1 MQNGIQ
7 WEWLRYLCWWVLMTW
22 PRKTLTFI
30 VFYYYCIMCAQGKW
44 PFQPE
49 LIVVSIVW
57 SNKKSYY
64 SPLVT
69 HRDEKLL
76 PSRGKSCYPWGKS
89 CYFQGGRVVT
99 LGGRSCYL
107 QGGRVITFRGEELL
121 PSRGGVVTLRRG
133 GVVTL
138 RRGRVVNLRRGR
150 VVTLRRGRVVTLRRG
165 RVVTLG
171 GKSSFNSNIFF
182 FPYQP
187 LGLELQLPYFYTL
200 WCQLL

>member
-1 MQNGIQ
+1 
-7 WEWLRYLCWWVLMTW
+7 
-22 PRKTLTFI
+22 
-30 VFYYYCIMCAQGKW
+30 MCAQGKW

-99 LGGRSCYL
+99 LGG
-107 QGGRVITFRGEELL
+107 GGVVTFRGEELL
-121 PSRGGVVTLRRG
+121 PS
-133 GVVTL
+133 
-138 RRGRVVNLRRGR
+138 
-150 VVTLRRGRVVTLRRG
+150 
-165 RVVTLG
+165 G
-171 GKSSFNSNIFF
+171 GKSCYPRGEELLPSGGEELLPSGGEELLPSGERVHLTLTFFSFLISLWDWNCSCHIFTRCDANCCRPSRIYHVKCVRAHF
-182 FPYQP
+182 F
-187 LGLELQLPYFYTL
+187 
-200 WCQLL
+200 

>member
-1 MQNGIQ
+1 
-7 WEWLRYLCWWVLMTW
+7 
-22 PRKTLTFI
+22 
-30 VFYYYCIMCAQGKW
+30 MCAQGKW

-107 QGGRVITFRGEELL
+107 QGRRVITFRGKSCYPRGEELL
-121 PSRGGVVTLRRG
+121 PSGGEELLPSG
-133 GVVTL
+133 
-138 RRGRVVNLRRGR
+138 GRVHL
-150 VVTLRRGRVVTLRRG
+150 TQTFF
-165 RVVTLG
+165 
-171 GKSSFNSNIFF
+171 SFLISLWDWNCSCHIFTRCDANCCRPSRIYHVKCVRAHMF
-182 FPYQP
+182 
-187 LGLELQLPYFYTL
+187 
-200 WCQLL
+200 

>member
-1 MQNGIQ
+1 MNVQREASVTRMQSAPIPQVHTTVNARWDSVGMASILVLVSFIDLT
-7 WEWLRYLCWWVLMTW
+7 WEN
-22 PRKTLTFI
+22 FD
-30 VFYYYCIMCAQGKW
+30 FYCFLLLLHYVCAQGKW

-99 LGGRSCYL
+99 
-107 QGGRVITFRGEELL
+107 FKGEELL
-121 PSRGGVVTLRRG
+121 PSGR
-133 GVVTL
+133 
-138 RRGRVVNLRRGR
+138 RVVALEGR
-150 VVTLRRGRVVTLRRG
+150 SCYPQE
-165 RVVTLG
+165 
-171 GKSSFNSNIFF
+171 GKSCYPRGEEFI
-182 FPYQP
+182 
-187 LGLELQLPYFYTL
+187 
-200 WCQLL
+200 